1 MLYENGDPAHNSS
14 TPGDNSGWQFEG
26 KFNSFLGVPIAPHF
40 FITAAHIGGTVG
52 NPLNLHGDLY
62 TTIGFQNI
70 PNTDLRVWEIQHSK
84 PFPTYAPIS
93 NGLGEEGALVTVFG
107 RGTQR
112 GAQVLTAS
120 GQLRGWA
127 WGPGDGV
134 KRWGRNVISNSSI
147 SPSTRY
153 LRCHFDELGVPDE
166 CHLSVGDSGGGL
178 FLLQNGLWRLA
189 GIHYAVDG
197 PFRVI
202 PTGPSFNGA
211 IFNRDGLEAFNGSI
225 WTTVPENALDVK
237 SSFYSSRVASSQPW
251 LSLNVGP
258 EVNSL
263 APESFPAWQK
273 LYFSPTQI
281 ADTSISGPTEDPDG
295 DGVGNLVEYALNL
308 DPTFNEEAV
317 MTAGTGLRGLPLAG
331 IENDQLTM
339 EFVRR
344 TAASGASLTYLPEFS
359 DDLVTWT
366 AAGTEISTNLNSRWQ
381 RVKIT
386 DSAATSGD
394 VARFVRLRIIH
405 TP

>member
-237 SSFYSSRVASSQPW
+237 SSFYSSRVASSLPW